1 MVYLQNKLASLTV
14 TVTTHTYTDIH
25 VRQMF
30 RRVLLGGAQR
40 QREAKMHACAWLGIL
55 IGPAPTHALHGQSK
69 HLISLRRCMLS
80 SFTQPGLRSTDQQT
94 LLSQVSRA
102 ERAANKGAIG
112 QRSASF
118 SVKHERLHGNT
129 AQPRNIYPSAEGAV
143 SFIQSNRGGSF
154 FNKSKR
160 IPEKG

>member
-14 TVTTHTYTDIH
+14 TVTTHTYADIH

-94 LLSQVSRA
+94 LPSQVSRA
-102 ERAANKGAIG
+102 E
-112 QRSASF
+112 
-118 SVKHERLHGNT
+118 
-129 AQPRNIYPSAEGAV
+129 
-143 SFIQSNRGGSF
+143 
-154 FNKSKR
+154 
-160 IPEKG
+160 